1 MATTLLSSYCIDIFL
16 GYKIIVEVLCYKMNI
31 SIIKKLNLS
40 NIVFSLL
47 ILNLSKS
54 NNVQTSDLKEVI
66 IDKSFVTVTTKQ
78 NTDLLV

>member
-1 MATTLLSSYCIDIFL
+1 MATTLLSSYFIDIFL
-16 GYKIIVEVLCYKMNI
+16 GYKIIVEVLCYKMII

-40 NIVFSLL
+40 NIISSLL

-54 NNVQTSDLKEVI
+54 NNVQTTDLKEVI

-78 NTDLLV
+78 NTDLK

>member
-1 MATTLLSSYCIDIFL
+1 MATTLLSSYFIDIFH
-16 GYKIIVEVLCYKMNI
+16 GYKIIVEVFCYKMNI

-40 NIVFSLL
+40 DIVFSLL

-54 NNVQTSDLKEVI
+54 NNVQTIDLKKVI
-66 IDKSFVTVTTKQ
+66 IDKFFVTVTTKQ

>member
-1 MATTLLSSYCIDIFL
+1 MATTLLSSYLIDIFL

-40 NIVFSLL
+40 NIVFNLL
-47 ILNLSKS
+47 ILNLIKS
-54 NNVQTSDLKEVI
+54 NNVQTTDLKKVI